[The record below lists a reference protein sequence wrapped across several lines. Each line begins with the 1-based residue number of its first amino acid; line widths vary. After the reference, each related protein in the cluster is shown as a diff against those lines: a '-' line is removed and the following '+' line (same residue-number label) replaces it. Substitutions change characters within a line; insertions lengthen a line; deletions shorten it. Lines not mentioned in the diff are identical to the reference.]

1 MSPGPELVS
10 LAQALSDIGW
20 GLEGGGLG
28 LGSSGGGLGA
38 EGSRL
43 AGDSGAGRYRQAG
56 AHAAAYEGAYIKE
69 EAEKTF
75 DPLGQMLDKLEASF
89 GGINVLTTAL
99 NKVFQGVM
107 NILGPAIDKILTPIF
122 NVLTSFGEQIGEALL
137 PLFEFL
143 GETILPVVMF
153 NLKGL
158 AVALEVLMSPVR
170 FLADLFKWLG
180 QAMQDFF
187 FNLTNPIW
195 ESDRETSAFSS
206 DAFTG
211 LADRIAAIWAN
222 DYTKGTVARASTYTM
237 GGASGGGGATYTGG
251 QRITFKFYNQGNVVG
266 SGGMQELAVTID
278 GLIKQ
283 NARYA

>member
-1 MSPGPELVS
+1 
-10 LAQALSDIGW
+10 
-20 GLEGGGLG
+20 
-28 LGSSGGGLGA
+28 
-38 EGSRL
+38 
-43 AGDSGAGRYRQAG
+43 
-56 AHAAAYEGAYIKE
+56 
-69 EAEKTF
+69 
-75 DPLGQMLDKLEASF
+75 
-89 GGINVLTTAL
+89 
-99 NKVFQGVM
+99 M